1 MLHTGIARK
10 RIGEN
15 TVSLWKFWRGHRVQ
29 VTSLVFMCRLRS
41 HAEQRKCIFFV
52 YRNLFGYL
60 VCYSRPLFIIYE
72 LVFLLIQKTTIIRIY
87 LLPTVSQNVFYWRL
101 YQSTHRKGFSTRMHR
116 CPARCKQSSAFCG
129 PAIFIWLYFTQ
140 MKSYTLSV

>member
-1 MLHTGIARK
+1 MKVLTGSSCAGYLSHIHVQTK
-10 RIGEN
+10 
-15 TVSLWKFWRGHRVQ
+15 VSRRATEMH
-29 VTSLVFMCRLRS
+29 
-41 HAEQRKCIFFV
+41 FFV

-60 VCYSRPLFIIYE
+60 VCYSRPLFIIYV
-72 LVFLLIQKTTIIRIY
+72 LDFLLIQKTTIIRIY
-87 LLPTVSQNVFYWRL
+87 ALPTVSQNVFYWRF

-116 CPARCKQSSAFCG
+116 CAARCKQSSAFCG